1 MRLALV
7 PTAPGWA
14 DAALDDVEGLLSDH
28 AHCEKKAATTALN
41 FLQHH
46 GDRPAVA
53 LRLARLAEQEANH
66 LRRVLEHMAHLGL
79 TLRPDGGNDYA
90 RALVVQAHDPVDR
103 CIAAACIEERSH
115 ERLTLLRDAVRA
127 RPDLVHLVEF
137 FDELRACEAGHTH
150 TYLDLACELRDVRTV
165 ERRLPTWVERE
176 AAAIGAVPVRPAV
189 H

>member
-1 MRLALV
+1 VRLDLT
-7 PTAPGWA
+7 PTPSGWA

-46 GDRPAVA
+46 GDRPAIA

-66 LRRVLEHMAHLGL
+66 LRRVLEHMARLGL
-79 TLRPDGGNDYA
+79 TLRPDTGNDYA
-90 RALVVQAHDPVDR
+90 RALVLQAHDPVDR

-115 ERLTLLRDAVRA
+115 ERLTLLRDAIA
-127 RPDLVHLVEF
+127 LRPDLAHLVDF

-150 TYLDLACELRDVRTV
+150 TYLDLACELRDEPTV
-165 ERRLPTWVERE
+165 LRRLPAWIERE
-176 AAAIGAVPVRPAV
+176 AAAIGAVSARPAV